1 MALTKDKRKKE
12 EYFHL
17 SEQDR
22 LDFDLE
28 DKEKAEK
35 EKLVNKVLERMNGNG
50 KED

>member
-1 MALTKDKRKKE
+1 MALTKDKRKKKE

-22 LDFDLE
+22 LDFDRE

-35 EKLVNKVLERMNGNG
+35 EKLVNKVFERMNG
-50 KED
+50 KEK